1 MSGVMQAGV
10 AAADAVTAAP
20 ENRGRPRRPAR
31 RPGSWVLG
39 LFSAIVLIYLLIP
52 IAYTIVFSFND
63 YRRTNIVWRGFTL
76 DNWTSVCNAQGVCE
90 AFGNSILIAVVSTLI
105 ATTIGTAAAIAL
117 ARYRFR
123 FKGPT
128 SLLIFLPMA
137 TPEVVLGAGLAS
149 QFLTAGVPKGIVTVI
164 LAHVMF
170 CISFVI
176 VTVRA
181 RVAGLDPSI
190 EEAGRDLYGSPA
202 QVFFRITLPLL
213 APGIAGGALLAF
225 ALSFDDFIITN
236 FNSGPVSTF
245 PKFIYT
251 AAARGIPAEANVIA
265 STIFLLAIVA
275 VLVTQLTAAARRKRL
290 TRR

>member
-1 MSGVMQAGV
+1 VSGVLQEGAAV
-10 AAADAVTAAP
+10 AEAVSAP
-20 ENRGRPRRPAR
+20 TPRPRSSRR
-31 RPGSWVLG
+31 RPRAASWVLG
-39 LFSAIVLIYLLIP
+39 ILSALVLIWVLIP
-52 IAYTIVFSFND
+52 IVYTIVFSFND

-76 DNWTSVCNAQGVCE
+76 DNWLGVCNAQGVCQ
-90 AFGNSILIAVVSTLI
+90 AFGNSLLIAVVSTI
-105 ATTIGTAAAIAL
+105 VATALGTAAAIAL
-117 ARYRFR
+117 ARYRF
-123 FKGPT
+123 KAKSAVT
-128 SLLIFLPMA
+128 LLIFLPMA

-149 QFLTAGVPKGIVTVI
+149 QFLTAGVQKGIGTVI

-181 RVAGLDPSI
+181 RVASVDPSI

-213 APGIAGGALLAF
+213 APGIAGAALLSF

-236 FNSGPVSTF
+236 FNSGPATTF

-265 STIFLLAIVA
+265 SAIFLLALVA
-275 VLVTQLTAAARRKRL
+275 VVISQIAAAAKRRRL
-290 TRR
+290 AAR